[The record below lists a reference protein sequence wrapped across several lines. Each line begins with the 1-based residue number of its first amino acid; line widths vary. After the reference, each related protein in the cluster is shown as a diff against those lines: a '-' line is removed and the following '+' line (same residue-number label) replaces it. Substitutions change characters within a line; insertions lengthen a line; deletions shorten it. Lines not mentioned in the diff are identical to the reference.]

1 MDWPGAINELFGPGG
16 PRCGPYG
23 PHANLTYPRSACPNH
38 RNWGVTG
45 IIPVGIMFMVV
56 LIQTL
61 HTVTHWRMEIDA
73 DAYCKN
79 NAEWVESNENDDY
92 Y

>member
-1 MDWPGAINELFGPGG
+1 MKKTEDIVMHPLW
-16 PRCGPYG
+16 
-23 PHANLTYPRSACPNH
+23 
-38 RNWGVTG
+38 
-45 IIPVGIMFMVV
+45 IIPVGLMFMVV

-79 NAEWVESNENDDY
+79 NAEWVESNTGYNADDY
-92 Y
+92 